1 MNDKIKRILA
11 AIIDFYI
18 ICFLSSAFICVFT
31 LGEFSITPFSIIVYL
46 TISLLLLLF
55 KDFMFKNT
63 SIGKRIFKLKVAKT
77 DGTNL
82 MIVDVIKRNI
92 PIIILLPVE
101 ALLLIINNRRIGDI
115 WVKTSIV
122 YNNCNINKSTKSDN
136 RPKPLKKSN
145 FSNQPKRL
153 QWHNQRLK

>member
-31 LGEFSITPFSIIVYL
+31 LGEFSITPFSIVVYL
-46 TISLLLLLF
+46 TISLFLLLF
-55 KDFMFKNT
+55 KDFTFKNT
-63 SIGKRIFKLKVAKT
+63 SIGKRIFKLKVTKI

-92 PIIILLPVE
+92 PIIVLLPVE
-101 ALLLIINNRRIGDI
+101 AILLIINNRRIGDI
-115 WVKTSIV
+115 WAKTSIAA
-122 YNNCNINKSTKSDN
+122 
-136 RPKPLKKSN
+136 
-145 FSNQPKRL
+145 NQGTVL
-153 QWHNQRLK
+153 

>member
-18 ICFLSSAFICVFT
+18 ICFFSSAFVCVFT
-31 LGEFSITPFSIIVYL
+31 LGEFSITPFSIIAYL

-55 KDFMFKNT
+55 KDFVFKYA

-115 WVKTSIV
+115 WAKTSIV
-122 YNNCNINKSTKSDN
+122 YNNCNID
-136 RPKPLKKSN
+136 
-145 FSNQPKRL
+145 KRK
-153 QWHNQRLK
+153 N

>member
-18 ICFLSSAFICVFT
+18 ICFLSSAFICIFT

-115 WVKTSIV
+115 LAKTSIV
-122 YNNCNINKSTKSDN
+122 YNNTGDG
-136 RPKPLKKSN
+136 SN
-145 FSNQPKRL
+145 T
-153 QWHNQRLK
+153 

>member
-18 ICFLSSAFICVFT
+18 ICFLSSALICVFT

-115 WVKTSIV
+115 WAKTSIV
-122 YNNCNINKSTKSDN
+122 YNNCNINKRKN
-136 RPKPLKKSN
+136 
-145 FSNQPKRL
+145 
-153 QWHNQRLK
+153 

>member
-31 LGEFSITPFSIIVYL
+31 LGEFSITPFFIIVYL
-46 TISLLLLLF
+46 TIFLLLLLF

-115 WVKTSIV
+115 WAKTSIV
-122 YNNCNINKSTKSDN
+122 YNNCNINKRKN
-136 RPKPLKKSN
+136 
-145 FSNQPKRL
+145 
-153 QWHNQRLK
+153 

>member
-11 AIIDFYI
+11 AIIDFYV
-18 ICFLSSAFICVFT
+18 ICFVSSAFICVFT
-31 LGEFSITPFSIIVYL
+31 LGEFSITPFFIIVYL

-115 WVKTSIV
+115 WAKTSIV
-122 YNNCNINKSTKSDN
+122 YNNCNINKRKN
-136 RPKPLKKSN
+136 
-145 FSNQPKRL
+145 
-153 QWHNQRLK
+153 

>member
-115 WVKTSIV
+115 WAKTSIV
-122 YNNCNINKSTKSDN
+122 YINCNINKRKN
-136 RPKPLKKSN
+136 
-145 FSNQPKRL
+145 
-153 QWHNQRLK
+153 

>member
-18 ICFLSSAFICVFT
+18 ICFLSSTFICVFT
-31 LGEFSITPFSIIVYL
+31 LGEFSITPFFIIVYL

-101 ALLLIINNRRIGDI
+101 ALLLIINNSRIGDI
-115 WVKTSIV
+115 WAKTSIV
-122 YNNCNINKSTKSDN
+122 YNNCNINKRKN
-136 RPKPLKKSN
+136 
-145 FSNQPKRL
+145 
-153 QWHNQRLK
+153 

>member
-18 ICFLSSAFICVFT
+18 ICFLSSAIICVFT
-31 LGEFSITPFSIIVYL
+31 LGEFSITPFFIIVYL

-115 WVKTSIV
+115 WAKTSIV
-122 YNNCNINKSTKSDN
+122 YNNCNINKRKN
-136 RPKPLKKSN
+136 
-145 FSNQPKRL
+145 
-153 QWHNQRLK
+153 

>member
-1 MNDKIKRILA
+1 MNDKIRRLLA

-115 WVKTSIV
+115 WAKTSIV
-122 YNNCNINKSTKSDN
+122 YNNCNINKRKD
-136 RPKPLKKSN
+136 
-145 FSNQPKRL
+145 
-153 QWHNQRLK
+153 

>member
-11 AIIDFYI
+11 SIIDFYI

-31 LGEFSITPFSIIVYL
+31 LGEFSITPFSIIAYL

-115 WVKTSIV
+115 WAKTSIV
-122 YNNCNINKSTKSDN
+122 YNNCNINKRKN
-136 RPKPLKKSN
+136 
-145 FSNQPKRL
+145 
-153 QWHNQRLK
+153 

>member
-31 LGEFSITPFSIIVYL
+31 LGEFSITPFFIIVYL

-115 WVKTSIV
+115 WAKTAIV
-122 YNNCNINKSTKSDN
+122 YNNCNINKRN
-136 RPKPLKKSN
+136 N
-145 FSNQPKRL
+145 
-153 QWHNQRLK
+153 

>member
-31 LGEFSITPFSIIVYL
+31 LGEFSITPFSIIAYL
-46 TISLLLLLF
+46 TISLLFLLF

-115 WVKTSIV
+115 WAKTSIV
-122 YNNCNINKSTKSDN
+122 YNNCNINKRKN
-136 RPKPLKKSN
+136 
-145 FSNQPKRL
+145 
-153 QWHNQRLK
+153 

>member
-11 AIIDFYI
+11 AIIEFYI

-31 LGEFSITPFSIIVYL
+31 LGEFSITPFFIIVYL

-92 PIIILLPVE
+92 PIIFLLPVE

-115 WVKTSIV
+115 WAKTSIV
-122 YNNCNINKSTKSDN
+122 YNNCNINKRKN
-136 RPKPLKKSN
+136 
-145 FSNQPKRL
+145 
-153 QWHNQRLK
+153 

>member
-18 ICFLSSAFICVFT
+18 ICFVSSAFICVFT

-115 WVKTSIV
+115 WAKTSIV
-122 YNNCNINKSTKSDN
+122 YNNCNINKRKN
-136 RPKPLKKSN
+136 
-145 FSNQPKRL
+145 
-153 QWHNQRLK
+153 

>member
-11 AIIDFYI
+11 AIIDFYV
-18 ICFLSSAFICVFT
+18 ICFVSSAFICVFT

-63 SIGKRIFKLKVAKT
+63 SIGKRIFKLKVVKT

-115 WVKTSIV
+115 WAKTSIV
-122 YNNCNINKSTKSDN
+122 YNTIRGRFSITQGTVLCDPIRGRFSD
-136 RPKPLKKSN
+136 
-145 FSNQPKRL
+145 
-153 QWHNQRLK
+153 

>member
-55 KDFMFKNT
+55 KDFMFKNA

-115 WVKTSIV
+115 WAKTSIV
-122 YNNCNINKSTKSDN
+122 YNNCNINKRKN
-136 RPKPLKKSN
+136 
-145 FSNQPKRL
+145 
-153 QWHNQRLK
+153 

>member
-31 LGEFSITPFSIIVYL
+31 LGEFSITPFSIIAYL

-55 KDFMFKNT
+55 KDFVFKYT

-115 WVKTSIV
+115 WAKTSIV
-122 YNNCNINKSTKSDN
+122 YNNCNINKRKN
-136 RPKPLKKSN
+136 
-145 FSNQPKRL
+145 
-153 QWHNQRLK
+153 

>member
-31 LGEFSITPFSIIVYL
+31 LGEFSITPFFIIVYL

-115 WVKTSIV
+115 WAKTSIV
-122 YNNCNINKSTKSDN
+122 YNNCNINKRKN
-136 RPKPLKKSN
+136 
-145 FSNQPKRL
+145 
-153 QWHNQRLK
+153 

>member
-1 MNDKIKRILA
+1 MNDKIKRILG

-63 SIGKRIFKLKVAKT
+63 SIGKRIFKLKVTKT

-115 WVKTSIV
+115 WAKTSIV
-122 YNNCNINKSTKSDN
+122 YNNCNINKRKN
-136 RPKPLKKSN
+136 
-145 FSNQPKRL
+145 
-153 QWHNQRLK
+153 

>member
-11 AIIDFYI
+11 ALIDFYI
-18 ICFLSSAFICVFT
+18 ICFLSSAFIGVFT
-31 LGEFSITPFSIIVYL
+31 LGEFSITPFSIIVYV

-92 PIIILLPVE
+92 PIIILLPLE
-101 ALLLIINNRRIGDI
+101 ALLLIINDRRIGDI
-115 WVKTSIV
+115 WAKTSIV
-122 YNNCNINKSTKSDN
+122 YNNCNINKRKN
-136 RPKPLKKSN
+136 
-145 FSNQPKRL
+145 
-153 QWHNQRLK
+153 